1 MGPQKRDAQ
10 YTDSFSRS
18 PQVTGKAAIVKLSMN
33 VIWQNQMLTNTE
45 RRGVKIVWLVEKNLR
60 AWRMKRA

>member
-18 PQVTGKAAIVKLSMN
+18 PQVTRKAAIVKLSMN
-33 VIWQNQMLTNTE
+33 VIWQNQILTNTAKK
-45 RRGVKIVWLVEKNLR
+45 GC
-60 AWRMKRA
+60 

>member
-1 MGPQKRDAQ
+1 MDPQKRDAQ

-33 VIWQNQMLTNTE
+33 VIWQNQMLTNTAKK
-45 RRGVKIVWLVEKNLR
+45 GC
-60 AWRMKRA
+60 